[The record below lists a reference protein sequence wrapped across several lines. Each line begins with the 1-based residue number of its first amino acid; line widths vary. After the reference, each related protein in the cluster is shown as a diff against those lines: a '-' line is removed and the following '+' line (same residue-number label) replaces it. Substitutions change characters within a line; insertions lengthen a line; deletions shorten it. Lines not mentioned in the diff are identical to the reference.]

1 MMSQLLLRENGGK
14 AFTTC
19 QGSLRIHHFGPKL
32 TSAPLLLGSLGQCC
46 RSGQQEKILIVWGH
60 TQTSCFA
67 LGSNFLISKIR
78 GLVNCYQ
85 NPPPSLILGSEQ
97 TFLPTACLTVSW
109 ISCGDVRG
117 RDKQWMA
124 APGCMLFFCTA
135 ESGSVPFPASIASSS
150 GKDFSSVSQDRV
162 KENKQA
168 KGHLQWPRK
177 QLQGLVSTV
186 LGTRTCRPKPAGSK
200 PFFVS
205 I

>member
-1 MMSQLLLRENGGK
+1 MPGITQDTPLWPKS
-14 AFTTC
+14 
-19 QGSLRIHHFGPKL
+19 HFS
-32 TSAPLLLGSLGQCC
+32 TSNI
-46 RSGQQEKILIVWGH
+46 GQQDKILIVWGH

-67 LGSNFLISKIR
+67 LGSNFLISEIR

-85 NPPPSLILGSEQ
+85 NSSPLFQSLILGSGR
-97 TFLPTACLTVSW
+97 TFLPTARITVSW

-117 RDKQWMA
+117 RHKEWMT

-135 ESGSVPFPASIASSS
+135 GSGSVPFRASIASSS
-150 GKDFSSVSQDRV
+150 GKGFSSVSLARV

-177 QLQGLVSTV
+177 QLQGLVSNV
-186 LGTRTCRPKPAGSK
+186 LGTRTCGCKPAGSK

-205 I
+205 FYLQTLYKVLISLNLSYYV